1 MKLDLLPDFVK
12 PFKRKSYDVRLVRG
26 SYQLFKISSKRVE
39 GRKYP
44 ILVQEYIGTI
54 DPVHGLIPKKIAQ
67 NLNLV
72 EFGLSN
78 FILKHFRRILS
89 RSLFNNEKNN
99 DLIYLAII
107 KFIYKH
113 VDERF
118 IKLSYVSKFIKAYDI
133 VINSNYEPKVERL
146 ANKIEDLMLQL
157 IPNHTD
163 CDYLTVLLRDIKVDR
178 NNPYPNIEYS
188 YEIKSILD
196 KYGVK
201 YE

>member
-12 PFKRKSYDVRLVRG
+12 PFKKKGYDVRFVRG

-54 DPVHGLIPKKIAQ
+54 DPVYGLMPKKIAQ

-89 RSLFNNEKNN
+89 RSLFNNGKNH
-99 DLIYLAII
+99 DLMYLAII

-118 IKLSYVSKFIKAYDI
+118 VKLSYVSKFIKDYEI
-133 VINSNYEPKVERL
+133 VINSNYHPKVERL

-157 IPNHTD
+157 IPNNTD
-163 CDYLTVLLRDIKVDR
+163 CDYLIVLLKDIKVDR

-188 YEIKSILD
+188 NEIKSILD